1 MAAAETWR
9 RVWGDGKIFRG
20 PRFQNYDFLRRKI
33 FIFTPK
39 ISDDLFLKEF
49 LNKTIFYSVHPFA
62 HIQQHYFS
70 KYWGD
75 QCMGRPLTSIF
86 FGGASPSPLPRS
98 PPLANGY
105 LNLRVASV
113 LRLSPRLF
121 AARCSLTVDRSP
133 PLGSPVPTPH
143 SPLPTPLDSSF

>member
-70 KYWGD
+70 KYWGGP
-75 QCMGRPLTSIF
+75 MHGPSPHLNF
-86 FGGASPSPLPRS
+86 FWGASPSPLSRS

-121 AARCSLTVDRSP
+121 AARCSLAVDRSP

-143 SPLPTPLDSSF
+143 SPRLSPRPSY